1 MPEKYADSTRQQPT
15 IIIPAVIFSPLYGI
29 LVYMSADAN
38 LLRNAF
44 RYLIKFSA
52 DLCII
57 HIDRSLTG
65 GGGGG
70 GGDRPIARL
79 VADLVILHRLGLRL
93 IIILQSPVLPEKTDR
108 GIARAQRHIESG
120 MQVLV
125 REFSRQRQEVVG
137 GTGSDGGGGWVR
149 SRVQDARG
157 GETGTDGHRSTD
169 GDPALGSAQTGVITR
184 ININAITKLTDKKII
199 PIIPPLG
206 RNSAGTQHLL
216 ESYHIVE
223 ELTRAADISKVLLLE
238 SDSLADRWAASGGSG
253 AGTGARTGLPNQ
265 LLSNELTARRI
276 AAFPEF
282 MHPRL
287 RMARTVLANGVK
299 RVHIIGEAARI
310 HDNLLEELFLPVG
323 ARDAAVMVYTG
334 EYENIR
340 PLRRAD
346 IAELLELRRPLAAR
360 GLLRDLSAQDIAQ
373 DIGAHFVYVLDGV
386 IVAAISCTRRPNGY
400 YEIGGMTTM
409 RDHRNDGIAGKLLQ
423 YVCRRLSGKEKGR
436 GAVLFA
442 LTARAREWFLRQ
454 GFIETDPADLPAEL
468 RKEILLRL
476 QARGAKR
483 HLLSARSDA
492 LRPVG

>member
-1 MPEKYADSTRQQPT
+1 M
-15 IIIPAVIFSPLYGI
+15 FSPLYGI

-52 DLCII
+52 DLCVI
-57 HIDRSLTG
+57 HIGRSLTGKTRG

-70 GGDRPIARL
+70 NRAITRL
-79 VADLVILHRLGLRL
+79 VADLVMIHRLGLRL
-93 IIILQSPVLPEKTDR
+93 IIILQSPVLLEKTDR
-108 GIARAQRHIESG
+108 GAARARRDIESG
-120 MQVLV
+120 MQVLA

-137 GTGSDGGGGWVR
+137 GTGSDGGGGWWVR
-149 SRVQDARG
+149 SRAQDTRG
-157 GETGTDGHRSTD
+157 GTGTGSHRSTD
-169 GDPALGSAQTGVITR
+169 GSSALGSAQTGVITR

-238 SDSLADRWAASGGSG
+238 SDSLGDRWAAASGGS
-253 AGTGARTGLPNQ
+253 AGARAGLPNQ
-265 LLSNELTARRI
+265 LLSNELTAKRI
-276 AAFPEF
+276 TAFPEF

-299 RVHIIGEAARI
+299 RVHIIGEAERI

-323 ARDAAVMVYTG
+323 ARGAAVMMYTG

-346 IAELLELRRPLAAR
+346 IGELLELRRPLAAR

-454 GFIETDPADLPAEL
+454 GFVETDPADLPAEL

-483 HLLSARSDA
+483 HLLSARSDS